1 MNDMTPIIAPKSNQ
15 LTSDDLLAGDKI
27 ITINDVAITPGTEQ
41 PCQIRYDGDQ
51 GKPWFP
57 CKTMAR
63 VLVKAWGPDAKQYIG
78 KAVQL
83 YRDPSVTWA
92 GMAVGGI
99 RIRALSHIDAAF
111 DMALTATRG
120 KKAMARFLPLKAEV
134 KRMPAQQMTARQ
146 WATDYIDGVNNCRDT
161 DALNTF
167 ANERAAKLAE
177 LESKRPELHLE
188 CVHALDNKRA
198 ALSFEPEGNPAADMG
213 EPFTDDG
220 MFAGEDPDA

>member
-15 LTSDDLLAGDKI
+15 LTSDDLLAGDRT
-27 ITINDVAITPGTEQ
+27 ITISDVAINPGTEQ
-41 PCQIRYDGDQ
+41 PCQINYNGDQ
-51 GKPWFP
+51 GKPWYP

-78 KAVQL
+78 KSVQL
-83 YRDPSVTWA
+83 YRDPSVTWG

-134 KRMPAQQMTARQ
+134 RQHPGTTRQTAEQ
-146 WATDYIDGVNNCRDT
+146 WAAEHMEAIAQAT
-161 DALNTF
+161 DADALDALCN
-167 ANERAAKLAE
+167 RAARAMAKLADSHPDTHRALMNAADARRAE
-177 LESKRPELHLE
+177 LS
-188 CVHALDNKRA
+188 V
-198 ALSFEPEGNPAADMG
+198 EGKPAEDMG
-213 EPFTDDG
+213 ESFNDD
-220 MFAGEDPDA
+220 AGFGDDA